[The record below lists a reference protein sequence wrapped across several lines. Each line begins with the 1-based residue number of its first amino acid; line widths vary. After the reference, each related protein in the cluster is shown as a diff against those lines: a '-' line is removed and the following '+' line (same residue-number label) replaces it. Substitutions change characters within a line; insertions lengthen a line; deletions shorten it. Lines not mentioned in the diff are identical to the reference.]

1 MEQLLRKAIEAELY
15 TAQPLRSVI
24 AEPFRAPCAADAA
37 CLADNPHARH
47 NAGGA
52 ERWSSADRQG

>member
-52 ERWSSADRQG
+52 E